1 MSMKKNFYDLTLAL
15 AGLFQAVAL
24 VEQIA
29 KTGQGAS
36 EAFNTSIN
44 SVLDLNPTNSLE
56 IYGGDV
62 NNLRMGLELLNELLI
77 KNTPKHQDVIRYAL
91 GVLHLQKK
99 LSNRKDMLNV
109 IASRIEQAN
118 QQAQHFSNTHENVI
132 ANLGGIYSDTLSTFR
147 FRIQV
152 KGDYN
157 YLQQPR
163 IANQIRALLLAA
175 VRSAMLWRQ
184 LGGNRWQLIF
194 QRKKIAECVKE
205 MLEGLTT
212 IDGNI

>member
-1 MSMKKNFYDLTLAL
+1 MKKNFYDLTLAL

-24 VEQIA
+24 VEQTA
-29 KTGQGAS
+29 KTGQTTP
-36 EAFNTSIN
+36 EAFITSIN
-44 SVLDLNPTNSLE
+44 SILDLNPDTSLDV
-56 IYGGDV
+56 YGGDIK
-62 NNLRMGLELLNELLI
+62 NLRIGLELLNELLI
-77 KNTPKHQDVIRYAL
+77 KNTPKHQDLIRYAL

-99 LSNRKDMLNV
+99 LSSRKDMLNM
-109 IASRIEQAN
+109 IASRIEQAR
-118 QQAQHFSNTHENVI
+118 QQAQHFSNAHDNVI
-132 ANLGGIYSDTLSTFR
+132 ANLGSIYSDTLSTFR

-157 YLQQPR
+157 YLQQQR

-194 QRKKIAECVKE
+194 QRKRIAQCVKE
-205 MLEGLTT
+205 ILESMTT
-212 IDGNI
+212 GGNI

>member
-1 MSMKKNFYDLTLAL
+1 MKKNFYDLTLAL

-29 KTGQGAS
+29 KTGQAS
-36 EAFNTSIN
+36 AEAFSVSVNSIF
-44 SVLDLNPTNSLE
+44 DLNPANSLA

-62 NNLRMGLELLNELLI
+62 KNLRTGLELLNELLI
-77 KNTPKHQDVIRYAL
+77 KHTPKHQDVIRYAL

-99 LSNRKDMLNV
+99 LSSRKDMLQV

-163 IANQIRALLLAA
+163 IANQIRALLLAS
-175 VRSAMLWRQ
+175 VRSGILWRQ
-184 LGGNRWQLIF
+184 LGGNRWQLLF

-205 MLEGLTT
+205 MLKSMTPP
-212 IDGNI
+212 

>member
-1 MSMKKNFYDLTLAL
+1 MVMKKNFYDLTLAL

-29 KTGQGAS
+29 KTGQSTS
-36 EAFNTSIN
+36 EAFTTSIN
-44 SVLDLNPTNSLE
+44 SVLDLNPTDSLA

-62 NNLRMGLELLNELLI
+62 KNLRMGLELLNELLI
-77 KNTPKHQDVIRYAL
+77 KNTSKHQDVIRYGL

-99 LSNRKDMLNV
+99 LSGRKDMLNV

-118 QQAQHFSNTHENVI
+118 QQAQHFSNTHDNVI

-175 VRSAMLWRQ
+175 IRSAMLWRQ

-194 QRKKIAECVKE
+194 QRKKIAECVRE
-205 MLEGLTT
+205 MLESMPPS
-212 IDGNI
+212 

>member
-1 MSMKKNFYDLTLAL
+1 MKKNFFDLTLSL
-15 AGLFQAVAL
+15 AGLVQAVAL
-24 VEQIA
+24 VEQLA
-29 KTGQGAS
+29 KTGQVPAD
-36 EAFNTSIN
+36 AFNTSIN
-44 SVLDLNPTNSLE
+44 SVLDLNPANSLS

-62 NNLRMGLELLNELLI
+62 KNLQMGLELLQELLI
-77 KNTPKHQDVIRYAL
+77 KNTARHQDLIRYAL

-99 LSNRKDMLNV
+99 LSGRKDMLNV

-157 YLQQPR
+157 YLQQQR

-205 MLEGLTT
+205 MLKSLTP
-212 IDGNI
+212 